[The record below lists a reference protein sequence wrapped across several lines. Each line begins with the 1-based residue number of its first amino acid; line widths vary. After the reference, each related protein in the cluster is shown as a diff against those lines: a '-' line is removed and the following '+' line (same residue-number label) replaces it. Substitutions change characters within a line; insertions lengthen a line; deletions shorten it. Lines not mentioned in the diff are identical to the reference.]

1 MGSLAIAFL
10 QSTPNT
16 ITMKYSSALLVLA
29 FAAYAQAGQWVYV
42 EDPCQPPAAPAVYHH
57 LSRRAAQGEL
67 QPIRYP
73 GPPPAPALYEPD
85 LAVAGSTPYAAPH
98 KGHGRVGPVY
108 TFVKTDPKANFKW
121 GVRHVAGVQ
130 YGR

>member
-42 EDPCQPPAAPAVYHH
+42 EDPEQPAVYHH
-57 LSRRAAQGEL
+57 LSRRAAQEE
-67 QPIRYP
+67 PIRYP
-73 GPPPAPALYEPD
+73 GPPPPPQQLYEPD
-85 LAVAGSTPYAAPH
+85 LAVAGSTPYAAPQRPWSCRTCLH
-98 KGHGRVGPVY
+98 
-108 TFVKTDPKANFKW
+108 FCQD
-121 GVRHVAGVQ
+121 
-130 YGR
+130 